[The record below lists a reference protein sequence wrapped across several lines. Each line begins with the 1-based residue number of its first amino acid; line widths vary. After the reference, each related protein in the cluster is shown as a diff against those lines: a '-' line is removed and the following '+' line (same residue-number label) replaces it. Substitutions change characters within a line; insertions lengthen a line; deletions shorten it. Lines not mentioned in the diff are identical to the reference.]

1 MGVFNDKGVVGVTY
15 TSSDNYTVVMPLLNS
30 KSMLS
35 CKVKDNNFCTLK
47 WNGKDTRYSQLVDL
61 PRYEVFEY
69 GDTVVTS
76 RYSSMF
82 PEGIPVGVIERLEDS
97 EDGQSYSAQV
107 KLFVDFSEIDNVY
120 IVSNDNI
127 DEQNG
132 LEKKIEK
139 Q

>member
-1 MGVFNDKGVVGVTY
+1 
-15 TSSDNYTVVMPLLNS
+15 
-30 KSMLS
+30 
-35 CKVKDNNFCTLK
+35 
-47 WNGKDTRYSQLVDL
+47 
-61 PRYEVFEY
+61 
-69 GDTVVTS
+69 
-76 RYSSMF
+76 MF